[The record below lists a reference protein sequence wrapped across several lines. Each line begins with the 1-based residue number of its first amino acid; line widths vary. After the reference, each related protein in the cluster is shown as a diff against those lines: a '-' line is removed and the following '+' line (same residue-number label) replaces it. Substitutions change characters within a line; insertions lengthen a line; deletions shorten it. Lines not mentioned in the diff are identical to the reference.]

1 MKDLIPQYTVS
12 ELVNSIKTVLEGA
25 FYYIKLTGEISSFKL
40 STSGHIYF
48 NLKDENALINVVMF
62 KNSQDKNVLLED
74 GLNVL
79 IYGRLTIYKD
89 RSNYQLIAEKIEI
102 NEKGS
107 LIKIIEE
114 RKKKLEAEGLF
125 DSKYK
130 KQIKKPL
137 NSVGIITAKN
147 GAAIKDIEVRLK
159 DRLII
164 NDIILYPSLVQGQEA
179 DKSIIKGIRYFNE
192 VEKVDV
198 VVITRGG
205 GSAEDLMCFNSE
217 LLAREVFNSK
227 IPIISAVGHEI
238 DWTIVDYVADLRL
251 PTPTA
256 VAEFLSSLKSILNE
270 KLDFIFK
277 KILVTVIRIYNIFEK
292 NIDTNWKQLF
302 FTIGHNFQKKKNRF
316 FLLKIKLIN
325 FDKNNIL
332 KLGYAI
338 IKKDGKI
345 VNINTQLSKGDKI
358 TIEMYNRKLLI
369 TIDNIENLPL

>member
-62 KNSQDKNVLLED
+62 KNSQDKNILLED

-89 RSNYQLIAEKIEI
+89 RSNYQIIAEKVEI
-102 NEKGS
+102 NEKGG

-130 KQIKKPL
+130 KQITTPPK
-137 NSVGIITAKN
+137 SVGIITAKN

-159 DRLII
+159 DRLLID
-164 NDIILYPSLVQGQEA
+164 NIILYPSLVQGQEA
-179 DKSIIKGIRYFNE
+179 DKSIIKGIKYFNE
-192 VEKVDV
+192 IEKVDII
-198 VVITRGG
+198 VITRGG

-227 IPIISAVGHEI
+227 IPIISAAGHEI
-238 DWTIVDYVADLRL
+238 DWTIIDYVADLRL

-256 VAEFLSSLKSILNE
+256 VAEYLTPLKSVLNE
-270 KLDFIFK
+270 KLDFVFK
-277 KILVTVIRIYNIFEK
+277 KIFVVVVKIVNTFEK
-292 NIDTNWKQLF
+292 NIDVLWKQIIY
-302 FTIGHNFQKKKNRF
+302 TVKQNFLDKKYRYKLVSLKLESFNR
-316 FLLKIKLIN
+316 
-325 FDKNNIL
+325 DKIL

-338 IKKDGKI
+338 VRKNDKIINCDTEIAMDDVIEIELYKKKFKI
-345 VNINTQLSKGDKI
+345 VVK
-358 TIEMYNRKLLI
+358 
-369 TIDNIENLPL
+369 NLEK

>member
-62 KNSQDKNVLLED
+62 KNSQDKNILLED

-89 RSNYQLIAEKIEI
+89 RSNYQIIAEKVEI

-130 KQIKKPL
+130 KQITTPPK
-137 NSVGIITAKN
+137 SVGIITAKN

-159 DRLII
+159 DRLLID
-164 NDIILYPSLVQGQEA
+164 NIILYPSLVQGQEA
-179 DKSIIKGIRYFNE
+179 DKSIIKGIKYFNE
-192 VEKVDV
+192 IEKVDV
-198 VVITRGG
+198 IVITRGG

-217 LLAREVFNSK
+217 LLAREVFNSE

-238 DWTIVDYVADLRL
+238 DWTIIDYVADLRL
-251 PTPTA
+251 STPTA
-256 VAEFLSSLKSILNE
+256 VAEYLTPLKSVLNE
-270 KLDFIFK
+270 RLDFIFK
-277 KILVTVIRIYNIFEK
+277 KIITVVSRIYNIFEK
-292 NIDTNWKQLF
+292 NIDVLWRQIIYTVKQ
-302 FTIGHNFQKKKNRF
+302 NFLDKKYRYKLVSLKLESFNR
-316 FLLKIKLIN
+316 
-325 FDKNNIL
+325 DKIL
-332 KLGYAI
+332 KLGYAVVRKNSKI
-338 IKKDGKI
+338 INCNTEIVDEDIIEIELYKKKFKI
-345 VNINTQLSKGDKI
+345 VVK
-358 TIEMYNRKLLI
+358 
-369 TIDNIENLPL
+369 NLEK